1 MKIRHIIFALV
12 CVVAVIFVT
21 QSCFI
26 VEQTENAI
34 VLRLGEPVR
43 VQKTPGLK
51 LKVPFIEEV
60 LFFENR
66 LLDIELSELEVTLGD
81 RRRIIVDA
89 FARYVI
95 NDPLLFF
102 QTVKNET
109 GVKIRLSSIVLGSM
123 RSILGGLELSSLLSD
138 ERFTVMQKIKNL
150 VNDSAKNLG
159 IIVKD
164 VRIRRTDLPPQ
175 NSEAIFGRMISE
187 RQREAKELRAKGKE
201 QAQIIRS
208 EADRDA
214 VIMVSEARKK
224 GQILIGE
231 GEGIAN
237 KIYAE
242 TYSKDSKFF
251 EFYKSMESMKDA
263 IEKNSEKPKLILNPK
278 GDFFKYFSKNS
289 NE

>member
-1 MKIRHIIFALV
+1 MKTKNIFLALV
-12 CVVAVIFVT
+12 SIVAVVFIT

-123 RSILGGLELSSLLSD
+123 RSILGGLELSRHL
-138 ERFTVMQKIKNL
+138 
-150 VNDSAKNLG
+150 
-159 IIVKD
+159 
-164 VRIRRTDLPPQ
+164 
-175 NSEAIFGRMISE
+175 
-187 RQREAKELRAKGKE
+187 
-201 QAQIIRS
+201 
-208 EADRDA
+208 
-214 VIMVSEARKK
+214 
-224 GQILIGE
+224 
-231 GEGIAN
+231 
-237 KIYAE
+237 
-242 TYSKDSKFF
+242 
-251 EFYKSMESMKDA
+251 
-263 IEKNSEKPKLILNPK
+263 
-278 GDFFKYFSKNS
+278 
-289 NE
+289 

>member
-1 MKIRHIIFALV
+1 MKIRDLILAAV
-12 CVVAVIFVT
+12 AVVAFVVITKGCFV
-21 QSCFI
+21 

-34 VLRLGEPVR
+34 VLRLGDPVR
-43 VQKTPGLK
+43 VEKTPGLK
-51 LKVPFIEEV
+51 VKVPFIEEV

-95 NDPLLFF
+95 TDPLLFY
-102 QTVKNET
+102 QTVKNEF

-123 RSILGGLELSSLLSD
+123 RSVLGSLALSSLLSD
-138 ERFTVMQKIKNL
+138 ERFTVMRNIKDL

-164 VRIRRTDLPPQ
+164 VRIRRTDLPSQ

-201 QAQIIRS
+201 QAQVIKS
-208 EADRDA
+208 EANKDA
-214 VIMVSEARKK
+214 LIMVSEAKK
-224 GQILIGE
+224 KAQMLLGE
-231 GEGIAN
+231 GEGEAN
-237 KIYAE
+237 RIYAE
-242 TYSKDSKFF
+242 GYSKDPKFF
-251 EFYKSMESMKDA
+251 EFYKSMQSLNESVKDNQ
-263 IEKNSEKPKLILNPK
+263 ERPKMVLNPK
-278 GDFFKYFSKNS
+278 GDFFKHFNKI
-289 NE
+289 EG

>member
-242 TYSKDSKFF
+242 TYSKDPKFF

-263 IEKNSEKPKLILNPK
+263 VEKNSEKPKLILNPK

>member
-1 MKIRHIIFALV
+1 MKTKNIFLALV
-12 CVVAVIFVT
+12 SIVAVVFIT

-102 QTVKNET
+102 QTFHLMFV
-109 GVKIRLSSIVLGSM
+109 
-123 RSILGGLELSSLLSD
+123 
-138 ERFTVMQKIKNL
+138 
-150 VNDSAKNLG
+150 
-159 IIVKD
+159 
-164 VRIRRTDLPPQ
+164 
-175 NSEAIFGRMISE
+175 
-187 RQREAKELRAKGKE
+187 
-201 QAQIIRS
+201 
-208 EADRDA
+208 
-214 VIMVSEARKK
+214 
-224 GQILIGE
+224 
-231 GEGIAN
+231 
-237 KIYAE
+237 Y
-242 TYSKDSKFF
+242 
-251 EFYKSMESMKDA
+251 
-263 IEKNSEKPKLILNPK
+263 
-278 GDFFKYFSKNS
+278 
-289 NE
+289 

>member
-1 MKIRHIIFALV
+1 MKIRYIIFALV
-12 CVVAVIFVT
+12 GVIAVVFVT

-242 TYSKDSKFF
+242 AYSKDPKFF

-278 GDFFKYFSKNS
+278 GDFFKYFSRHS

>member
-1 MKIRHIIFALV
+1 MKTKNIFLALV
-12 CVVAVIFVT
+12 SIVAVVFIT

-138 ERFTVMQKIKNL
+138 ERFAVMKKIKNL

-201 QAQIIRS
+201 QAQIIKS

-214 VIMVSEARKK
+214 LIMVSEAKK
-224 GQILIGE
+224 KAQILIGE

-237 KIYAE
+237 KIYADA
-242 TYSKDSKFF
+242 YSHDPKFF

-263 IEKNSEKPKLILNPK
+263 VEKNNEKPKLVLNPK
-278 GDFFKYFSKNS
+278 GDFFKYFSQS
-289 NE
+289 TNE